1 MLRKEGRSAAPRK
14 ELGHDCSRKFRR
26 QQLTGLLFYVRSAG
40 VGEFYA
46 TDGSGNLNLLGS
58 ESGWRGSWDQML
70 PLRLGGG
77 RTALL
82 FYDRNAGTGEF
93 YSTDGVDGI
102 ALLKTHTDWRTTW
115 KKIVPLKLDN
125 SNRTYL
131 FFYEQE
137 TGYADVLRRCSRE
150 SYFCPFLPE
159 SRVYAHCN
167 IHIYPSVSPF
177 ASLAVRAPLDS
188 LRPRR
193 RKRP

>member
-137 TGYADVLRRCSRE
+137 TGYAELYFADAQGNLTFVRSYPNPAFTPIATSTFTPVFRR
-150 SYFCPFLPE
+150 
-159 SRVYAHCN
+159 
-167 IHIYPSVSPF
+167 SPVWQC
-177 ASLAVRAPLDS
+177 VRP
-188 LRPRR
+188 
-193 RKRP
+193 